1 MKRNKT
7 LEIICL
13 TVAALLIF
21 GCGLFLG
28 SRISSVR
35 AVEEINPYEVYYKE
49 NGTCEIC
56 GKKNCEV
63 YLWKG
68 KYHCVECFDKAK

>member
-1 MKRNKT
+1 MKYRKT
-7 LEIICL
+7 NMIVFMTLS
-13 TVAALLIF
+13 ALLIF

-28 SRISSVR
+28 SKIASVSK
-35 AVEEINPYEVYYKE
+35 EEKVNLYEVYYKQK
-49 NGTCEIC
+49 GTCETC

-68 KYHCVECFDKAK
+68 KYHCVSCFDEAK